1 MTIFVNDVQLYMI
14 KKCLWV
20 FSCPKCLRPTQRLC
34 QARAAGDRT
43 DCRQQ
48 HHCWQARF
56 TLQWS
61 PPRKAE
67 ESQKSIS
74 GHLFSL
80 RQETHPPTTSKRSAP
95 HDPGRP
101 SVTKKM
107 GGKTNPTSSQMTN
120 RLHHILVQPEEAETP
135 KNFGLQMENLG
146 TLNQNCQVPR
156 MWIQGLHWRS
166 SDEDSMLPMQ
176 GAKFQSLV
184 REGVPT
190 GRNQES

>member
-1 MTIFVNDVQLYMI
+1 MT
-14 KKCLWV
+14 
-20 FSCPKCLRPTQRLC
+20 FSFTRLKNAFEYFLAPSASDQPRGQSCGKRDRLSPTASLS
-34 QARAAGDRT
+34 A
-43 DCRQQ
+43 
-48 HHCWQARF
+48 
-56 TLQWS
+56 S
-61 PPRKAE
+61 PLHSAVVAP
-67 ESQKSIS
+67 QKSR
-74 GHLFSL
+74 GKPEEHLWASVFT
-80 RQETHPPTTSKRSAP
+80 ETGAASHPPTTSKRSAP

-101 SVTKKM
+101 SVTKKI

-190 GRNQES
+190 GCNQES

>member
-1 MTIFVNDVQLYMI
+1 MPEYFLAPSASDQPRGCVR
-14 KKCLWV
+14 
-20 FSCPKCLRPTQRLC
+20 PELRETGQTVANSITVGKP
-34 QARAAGDRT
+34 A
-43 DCRQQ
+43 
-48 HHCWQARF
+48 
-56 TLQWS
+56 S

-190 GRNQES
+190 GCNQES